1 MEDWKSPLQPR
12 VPSKSPPLPS
22 SRVQKRTAWGLV
34 VGNGTVGDCTD
45 WAVTKL
51 SDLARVGGKWG
62 FDDPGFRP
70 GFVVLLLV
78 LGLVV
83 TSAYGF
89 RDFVTELSSLGSE
102 HYFVSNVRFSN
113 PLVRGVQSLAQSVIL
128 LSRTSSHPYTLE
140 SDSTE
145 ATSGHPLREPT
156 MDVSFPLDEY
166 SSRTPVLTTTDNLSF
181 QLRQSGLALITSFAS
196 YPMAVFCRLPFAIR
210 ASSQH
215 R

>member
-1 MEDWKSPLQPR
+1 M
-12 VPSKSPPLPS
+12 
-22 SRVQKRTAWGLV
+22 VQWV
-34 VGNGTVGDCTD
+34 TVLGFD

-70 GFVVLLLV
+70 GFVLLLLV

-113 PLVRGVQSLAQSVIL
+113 LLVRGIQLPVQSAIL
-128 LSRTSSHPYTLE
+128 LSQIFSHPYTFE
-140 SDSTE
+140 FDSTE
-145 ATSGHPLREPT
+145 TTSRHPPPEPT

-166 SSRTPVLTTTDNLSF
+166 SSWTPVLTITDNLSF